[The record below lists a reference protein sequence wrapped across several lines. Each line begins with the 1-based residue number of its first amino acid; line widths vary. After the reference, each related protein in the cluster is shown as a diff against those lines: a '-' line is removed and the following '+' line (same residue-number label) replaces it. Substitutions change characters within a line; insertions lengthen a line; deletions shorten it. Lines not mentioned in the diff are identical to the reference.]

1 MLFGIKLFKIVY
13 FEKVKQSY
21 IQVFTVYSPLSLSYF
36 WDSTVSTS
44 NISSGLICSE
54 TGSRTSLRSNM
65 NTGFKCCVLSVH
77 SDKINQIYQ
86 RLEREVFTALPPCC
100 GTYETYVQI
109 IYMFQI
115 YDYSDVWGSS
125 SRLRNQPRPLMWYGS
140 AASIGSWDSFL
151 FLCSFG
157 IIGGG
162 GWLTVTWLLLS
173 GCKLKRKSCLCKYAA
188 RLKHHTSCS
197 AWQAVFLA
205 SRKTTDFKKPV
216 LKECPNKHFLYLLL
230 SELLNIAAWMCF

>member
-1 MLFGIKLFKIVY
+1 MLCSVCS
-13 FEKVKQSY
+13 QW
-21 IQVFTVYSPLSLSYF
+21 QNQP
-36 WDSTVSTS
+36 
-44 NISSGLICSE
+44 NISKIRTRSLHCSA
-54 TGSRTSLRSNM
+54 SMLWHIR
-65 NTGFKCCVLSVH
+65 
-77 SDKINQIYQ
+77 
-86 RLEREVFTALPPCC
+86 
-100 GTYETYVQI
+100 ETYVQI

>member
-1 MLFGIKLFKIVY
+1 
-13 FEKVKQSY
+13 
-21 IQVFTVYSPLSLSYF
+21 
-36 WDSTVSTS
+36 
-44 NISSGLICSE
+44 
-54 TGSRTSLRSNM
+54 M

-77 SDKINQIYQ
+77 SDKINQLYQ

-216 LKECPNKHFLYLLL
+216 LKECPNKHFFISSAFRVAEYSCMNVLLISNKFIQVDFHTKL
-230 SELLNIAAWMCF
+230 KQVTTTHKPKLCRNVI